1 MRLIRSVLLPLELKS
16 GFASSRINANSMAGQ
31 SPYFVR
37 LYEDLVRMTAS
48 ISSYNPDYMVL
59 FRGQNN
65 DYLDDAT
72 GRSLIMPSIYRANN
86 GRELSLEELDSR
98 FDVLGTACSL
108 LESELTGE
116 YKGLFGKEKTRFASR
131 RVEQWALLQHYGICP
146 TPLIDLTRSLRTAC
160 WFALH
165 NADPSDSPVVYALG
179 MPYMNG
185 PLLLNSNDG
194 LFQMELSGLMPP
206 QAERPYFQKA
216 VLVGSE
222 RPDRRKESIHESNLG
237 VRVLAKFSIPAGE
250 DWEDDLGIDGK
261 YIYPKDDPFFKVANR
276 IHLGLVTKGLVDPN
290 ETEVEAATVAIE
302 TMAQVLNKALAG
314 MALSKKGAKG

>member
-1 MRLIRSVLLPLELKS
+1 MRLIRSVSLPLELKS

-116 YKGLFGKEKTRFASR
+116 YKGLFGKGKQELPP
-131 RVEQWALLQHYGICP
+131 EG
-146 TPLIDLTRSLRTAC
+146 
-160 WFALH
+160 
-165 NADPSDSPVVYALG
+165 
-179 MPYMNG
+179 
-185 PLLLNSNDG
+185 LNSG
-194 LFQMELSGLMPP
+194 LYCSTTGFARHRLLISRDPLELRVGLLFIMRTRLI
-206 QAERPYFQKA
+206 AR
-216 VLVGSE
+216 
-222 RPDRRKESIHESNLG
+222 
-237 VRVLAKFSIPAGE
+237 
-250 DWEDDLGIDGK
+250 
-261 YIYPKDDPFFKVANR
+261 
-276 IHLGLVTKGLVDPN
+276 
-290 ETEVEAATVAIE
+290 
-302 TMAQVLNKALAG
+302 
-314 MALSKKGAKG
+314 

>member
-108 LESELTGE
+108 LES
-116 YKGLFGKEKTRFASR
+116 
-131 RVEQWALLQHYGICP
+131 
-146 TPLIDLTRSLRTAC
+146 
-160 WFALH
+160 
-165 NADPSDSPVVYALG
+165 DSPGSIMDCLARRKQDLPPEG
-179 MPYMNG
+179 
-185 PLLLNSNDG
+185 LNSG
-194 LFQMELSGLMPP
+194 LYCSTTGFARHRLLISRDPLELRVGLLFIMRTRLI
-206 QAERPYFQKA
+206 AR
-216 VLVGSE
+216 
-222 RPDRRKESIHESNLG
+222 
-237 VRVLAKFSIPAGE
+237 
-250 DWEDDLGIDGK
+250 
-261 YIYPKDDPFFKVANR
+261 
-276 IHLGLVTKGLVDPN
+276 
-290 ETEVEAATVAIE
+290 
-302 TMAQVLNKALAG
+302 
-314 MALSKKGAKG
+314 